1 MGLEGKPRPALTLSI
16 LDWLILLLV
25 LLAIAGVAFVVIRRR
40 RRGGGVFA
48 TRGKP

>member
-1 MGLEGKPRPALTLSI
+1 MGLQGERRPALALSTI
-16 LDWLILLLV
+16 EWLILLLV
-25 LLAIAGVAFVVIRRR
+25 LLAVAGLAVVVIRRR